1 MEVTDAEIVQQC
13 LDGDT
18 RGFAVLVDRY
28 KQTLYNVALDILKD
42 PDDAEDA
49 AQCVFIRAYEK
60 LGSYRPE
67 FKFFSW
73 IYRMAVNESLNRVRA
88 RRNHTALDES
98 AMADSDA
105 SFALQ
110 ASELEG
116 RVGEALMYLKPED
129 RALILLRH
137 FEDLPYRDLGFIF
150 EIPLQTVKSRLFT
163 ARQRLRDI
171 CMVKGISISGG

>member
-1 MEVTDAEIVQQC
+1 MTDAQIVEQC
-13 LDGDT
+13 LEGDT
-18 RGFAVLVDRY
+18 RAFAVLVDRY
-28 KQTLYNVALDILKD
+28 KKPLYNVALKMLKD

-49 AQCVFIRAYEK
+49 TQCVFIRAYEK

-88 RRNHTALDES
+88 ERNHVPLDES
-98 AMADSDA
+98 ARADADSDA
-105 SFALQ
+105 SAAIQ
-110 ASELEG
+110 VAELED
-116 RVGEALMYLKPED
+116 RVSEALMYLKPED

-137 FEDLPYRDLGFIF
+137 FEDLPYRDLGYIF

-171 CMVKGISISGG
+171 CVVKGISISGG